1 MKSHS
6 KNHLNLILS
15 LKDLK
20 SKING
25 IEGSYFD
32 GVNLLGISKS
42 YQDLN
47 FENDNFL
54 QRKVSNP
61 SKNTNR
67 FNIKENNEASFESL
81 DFQKINY
88 IPQPKSHK
96 DTLSQI
102 IFENQKKVKKE
113 RKLTDMMGSH
123 SSLMDIKFFSQL
135 NTNNFKDCKNI
146 LKKQQNEIEE
156 NLMEY
161 KNSLRDNFDYGMS
174 VNDSVDNVSR
184 FKPIGL
190 FDTNI
195 RSSSVDQNLKKIKKK
210 KSKFKS
216 NGVFLE
222 INGLHLEQVYY
233 FFSTKKRMQ
242 RLI

>member
-6 KNHLNLILS
+6 KNHLNLIFS

-88 IPQPKSHK
+88 ISQPKSHK

-123 SSLMDIKFFSQL
+123 SLLMDIKFFSQL

>member
-88 IPQPKSHK
+88 IPQPKSHI

-102 IFENQKKVKKE
+102 IFENQKFCC
-113 RKLTDMMGSH
+113 R
-123 SSLMDIKFFSQL
+123 
-135 NTNNFKDCKNI
+135 
-146 LKKQQNEIEE
+146 
-156 NLMEY
+156 
-161 KNSLRDNFDYGMS
+161 
-174 VNDSVDNVSR
+174 
-184 FKPIGL
+184 
-190 FDTNI
+190 
-195 RSSSVDQNLKKIKKK
+195 
-210 KSKFKS
+210 
-216 NGVFLE
+216 
-222 INGLHLEQVYY
+222 
-233 FFSTKKRMQ
+233 
-242 RLI
+242 